1 MSRFSELLEKINN
14 LTSLSARFRRVVLHA
29 HSPMSHDFGEPR
41 GSDTTLNNKK
51 QYLSEGGEEK
61 FIKFFNRS
69 VDLISIT
76 DHMKQGYACQLS
88 KWAMQNDNDV
98 IILPGIELNIRLEPP
113 LNQMKLH
120 MLVIFPGDKHPGE
133 IEKILPAGIPV
144 DEERKGTEEIDIH
157 DLAGFVRD
165 IRENHQ
171 GICIAAH
178 VDGKN
183 GARLLFRQTGKKTIS
198 LFDPNGKLD
207 EKAEREISDSF
218 KDFLV
223 SIKFDGIEIT
233 KPEDRVHYT
242 WKTTLEGD
250 ITHHVPVFLTFDA
263 HNIETLQAL
272 AGEKKD
278 RVTYVKMADV
288 SWQGLKTAIQFPLTR
303 IRFSDDRVPPPYI
316 LGIEIVSGSQD
327 GFFSNLTIGFIENL
341 NCLIG
346 PRGSGKST
354 IIDALRYV
362 FGYNRTLDELESPD
376 LKDAVLNR
384 QKATL
389 GDSIIRVAYRV
400 DDNKIHFLEATYDSK
415 SDYVTRVYDSE
426 GNKIPINDV
435 ERSGEYPLRLFGW
448 SEIETLG
455 RSPDRQMDL
464 LDKLVEGLQ
473 NLLDHR
479 NEIRSRLRINTQ
491 EVVQQV
497 EILKSIFERN
507 NGEIGKYQEYLH
519 DFNLYN
525 TKEVETLFTN
535 LDKYG
540 EQNKLLREFKDAI
553 DDVLNNVSD
562 LHPVDFNN
570 SVEELLNENAAL
582 NKWWKKVSKDDLDLS
597 SIHSS
602 INNDFEQV
610 KSKVDSLQQLVDGM
624 VLSIVNES
632 ENIETQ
638 IREKLNTDPK
648 TQVLADLRSQAK
660 TRLDTVNDLRKEYLE
675 AFDKFS
681 ESVDER
687 SQILDELLDCQNKIS
702 QLRQTKRENIAKQ
715 LNEFQT
721 PDMVVEIVLTREGD
735 RTNFENY
742 LENLSDLS
750 DVYRFFRSRRWP
762 KLLSDACT
770 PVQFAKAILDKEHSS
785 LVVNQIIDD
794 EERSISNEQAI
805 EIIDTISPI
814 SENEAA
820 SVKVIDAEKVKT
832 LLEIQEL
839 EWEDKIS
846 ILRNG
851 QPVEN
856 GSPGQRSSAMLP
868 LIALAEKVPLIIDQ
882 PEDNLDNRLVGKILV
897 DILAKLKEK
906 RQIIVSTHNPNI
918 VVLGDAE
925 QVIVLDADDNE
936 HGHVDEPQASI
947 DHPEII
953 KRVIDLMEGGREAF
967 DTRSKR
973 YASSR

>member
-1 MSRFSELLEKINN
+1 MHTAH
-14 LTSLSARFRRVVLHA
+14 LTV
-29 HSPMSHDFGEPR
+29 
-41 GSDTTLNNKK
+41 
-51 QYLSEGGEEK
+51 
-61 FIKFFNRS
+61 
-69 VDLISIT
+69 
-76 DHMKQGYACQLS
+76 
-88 KWAMQNDNDV
+88 
-98 IILPGIELNIRLEPP
+98 
-113 LNQMKLH
+113 
-120 MLVIFPGDKHPGE
+120 
-133 IEKILPAGIPV
+133 
-144 DEERKGTEEIDIH
+144 
-157 DLAGFVRD
+157 
-165 IRENHQ
+165 
-171 GICIAAH
+171 
-178 VDGKN
+178 
-183 GARLLFRQTGKKTIS
+183 
-198 LFDPNGKLD
+198 
-207 EKAEREISDSF
+207 
-218 KDFLV
+218 
-223 SIKFDGIEIT
+223 
-233 KPEDRVHYT
+233 
-242 WKTTLEGD
+242 
-250 ITHHVPVFLTFDA
+250 
-263 HNIETLQAL
+263 
-272 AGEKKD
+272 
-278 RVTYVKMADV
+278 
-288 SWQGLKTAIQFPLTR
+288 
-303 IRFSDDRVPPPYI
+303 
-316 LGIEIVSGSQD
+316 
-327 GFFSNLTIGFIENL
+327 GFIENL

-376 LKDAVLNR
+376 LKEAVLNR

-389 GDSIIRVAYRV
+389 HDSIIRVAYRV
-400 DDNKIHFLEATYDSK
+400 DDNKTHFLEATYDSK
-415 SDYVTRVYDSE
+415 SDYVTRVYDLD
-426 GNKIPINDV
+426 GNKIPVNDV

-473 NLLDHR
+473 SLLDQR
-479 NEIRSRLRINTQ
+479 KDIRSRLRVNTQ
-491 EVVQQV
+491 EIIQHV
-497 EILKSIFERN
+497 EILKGIFERN

-525 TKEVETLFTN
+525 TKEVETLFAN

-540 EQNKLLREFKDAI
+540 EQQKLLREFRNAADRI
-553 DDVLNNVSD
+553 LQNVSD
-562 LHPVDFNN
+562 LHPVDLNN
-570 SVEELLNENAAL
+570 TIEDLLNENVAL
-582 NKWWKKVSKDDLDLS
+582 KEWWEKVSIDDLSLPGV
-597 SIHSS
+597 HTS

-610 KSKVDSLQQLVDGM
+610 VSQLNALLQLVDSM
-624 VLSIVNES
+624 VSLIVNEAS
-632 ENIETQ
+632 NIETQ

-648 TQVLADLRSQAK
+648 TQVLADLRANAK
-660 TRLDTVNDLRKEYLE
+660 TRLDAVNDLRKEYLE
-675 AFDKFS
+675 VFDEFS
-681 ESVDER
+681 GSVDAR
-687 SQILDELLDCQNKIS
+687 SQILDELVVCQNEIS
-702 QLRQTKRENIAKQ
+702 QLRHNKRENIAKQ

-721 PDMVVEIVLTREGD
+721 PDMVVKINLTREGD
-735 RTNFENY
+735 RAKFERY

-750 DVYRFFRSRRWP
+750 DVYRYFRSKRWP

-770 PVQFAKAILDKEHSS
+770 PIQFAKAILEREHSS
-785 LVVNQIIDD
+785 LLANQIIDD

-805 EIIDTISPI
+805 EITETISPI

-820 SVKVIDAEKVKT
+820 SVEVIDVEKMKKI
-832 LLEIQEL
+832 LEIQEI

-846 ILRNG
+846 ILRND

-936 HGHVDEPQASI
+936 HGHVEEPQASI

-953 KRVIDLMEGGREAF
+953 KRVIDLMEGGKEAF

-973 YASSR
+973 YASS